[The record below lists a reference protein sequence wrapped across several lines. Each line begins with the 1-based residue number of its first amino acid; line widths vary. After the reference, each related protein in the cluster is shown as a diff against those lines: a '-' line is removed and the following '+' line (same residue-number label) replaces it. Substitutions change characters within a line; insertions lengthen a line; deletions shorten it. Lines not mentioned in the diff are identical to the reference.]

1 MSMISIRD
9 LNLSVTTG
17 KKTTHILKD
26 VSFDLEAGRI
36 TGVAGASDS
45 GKTQT
50 GLAVMGLSP
59 AGAELSGSIDFDG
72 VELVGM
78 PAKQHNR
85 LRGVQLSMVFQDPA
99 SAFHPMLTVGDQITD
114 HLRPPESVEESCPGQ
129 SRRDPPPNQGAAPG

>member
-36 TGVAGASDS
+36 TGVAGASGS

-50 GLAVMGLSP
+50 GLAVM
-59 AGAELSGSIDFDG
+59 
-72 VELVGM
+72 
-78 PAKQHNR
+78 
-85 LRGVQLSMVFQDPA
+85 
-99 SAFHPMLTVGDQITD
+99 
-114 HLRPPESVEESCPGQ
+114 
-129 SRRDPPPNQGAAPG
+129 